1 MAIAE
6 DLITV
11 AEAAKILNRSIEQ
24 VRRYLREGKLPGQR
38 IGQQWFIP
46 RGALDSLGRKAPE
59 KSVYQ
64 RRIEL
69 LEEIRELRE
78 RINRESGTLPS
89 GAQLVEESRE
99 ARMRELVDNL
109 H

>member
-46 RGALDSLGRKAPE
+46 RGALEGLGRKAPE

-89 GAQLVEESRE
+89 GTQLVEESRE

>member
-38 IGQQWFIP
+38 IGQQWFIA
-46 RGALDSLGRKAPE
+46 RADLERLRRKAPD
-59 KSVYQ
+59 KSIYE
-64 RRIEL
+64 RRIAL
-69 LEEIRELRE
+69 LKEITELRE
-78 RINRESGTLPS
+78 RIYQESGTLPS

-99 ARMRELVDNL
+99 ARMREIVDDL